1 MNLGNCTH
9 KEELTSILTRGAWP
23 LAASAELLA
32 HVAACRDCS
41 ARLRLT
47 LGLRALRSE
56 SIAAAPQLPPG
67 LIWWRAQI
75 RRRHEA
81 IERVGRPLIAG
92 QILALAAGLCILCIA
107 WLPQRNSFQPGPF
120 PSGSFS
126 IWWANLWTAAA
137 PPSDPPGAGPS
148 SPPPLPPS
156 SSPLSAFS
164 ISSSNAPATAAR
176 PYRHVCRM

>member
-9 KEELTSILTRGAWP
+9 KEELSRILARGAWP
-23 LAASAELLA
+23 LAASAELQA
-32 HVAACRDCS
+32 HVAECRDCS

-107 WLPQRNSFQPGPF
+107 WLPQRHSFQPSSF
-120 PSGSFS
+120 QPSSFS
-126 IWWANLWTAAA
+126 IWWANLWSAAA
-137 PPSDPPGAGPS
+137 PTFGPAWRW
-148 SPPPLPPS
+148 PLIAAA
-156 SSPLSAFS
+156 SAMLVLTAVCLLDLLLERA
-164 ISSSNAPATAAR
+164 SNR
-176 PYRHVCRM
+176 R

>member
-9 KEELTSILTRGAWP
+9 KEELTSILARGAWP
-23 LAASAELLA
+23 LAASAELQA
-32 HVAACRDCS
+32 HAAACRDCS

-107 WLPQRNSFQPGPF
+107 WLPQRNSFQFGSFQPGPF

-137 PPSDPPGAGPS
+137 PTFGPAWRW
-148 SPPPLPPS
+148 PLIAAA
-156 SSPLSAFS
+156 SAALILTAVCVLDLLFERA
-164 ISSSNAPATAAR
+164 SNR
-176 PYRHVCRM
+176 R